1 MSDFPERDVK
11 EFSFRQM
18 SKLRVSDQPFPDDT
32 SSVGRYN
39 LIAVSNIYGITYV
52 GCPTDLKIIQ
62 TAEMGKIHHSNTSGD
77 INTIVD
83 SLPMKRISIP
93 CIHHLGLS
101 CDELT
106 LSVCYTRED
115 GLALV
120 MFDTRAFLSNDP
132 KPPFCKTKLSTNKG
146 VTVADVKWNP
156 AHPNMLACL
165 RSDGT
170 LVILEVTDNNSMKM
184 MANFDNSK
192 GITAICWSPKGK
204 QLVAGRQD
212 GSFAQFTAVLQE
224 KKSVPK
230 PDIFG
235 DSKAQVNDILWLST
249 YVFVVLYDVITD
261 DASQPSLVVVS
272 LPKKDE
278 QRPTNFTNFEEIC
291 FGGGEDRDL
300 KYFLH
305 HVDEWGL
312 VVCASSRSMEAAVI
326 GKNLEDKNVWELWN
340 LDDAARAE
348 LPLSTNHDETYPM
361 GMAVDLTST
370 NHIPIGEN
378 QSLPPMPIFM
388 LLSTDGL
395 LCPFYMVNTAPP
407 QPLTIV
413 KPPTALSAQGERQAP
428 AQAASPAAAAKPAAP
443 VGLQQPQPATAGK
456 ENTAP
461 LPKPAA
467 VPAST
472 TFSFTQPQAPPAA
485 APTSSL
491 FTAPTSTPKMGLQTT
506 PSTTSGG
513 LSLFGSAASSAAP
526 KFGLPGAS
534 TTTSAGGLTV
544 GGNTSSA
551 GFKFALPGGQQAG
564 SSSAFSFSL
573 PGSSQPGTTGGTSSQ
588 GFSFAA
594 PGTTQ
599 PPAAPTGPGASA
611 FSMAAPTGVSVK
623 PAAVTSTTA
632 VPATG
637 TTGTT
642 GLFSMPVSTTV
653 SGIAPAAAPKTTGFG
668 FGAPS
673 AGQAF
678 SFRPGTTTAQPSM
691 PQSVPKPAVP
701 PQQSVSVQPGSKPP
715 AMVQASTLQ
724 PGNGPTQVV
733 KPSAQQAKPVAVTQP
748 APSQPQPPP
757 YRPPAAQ
764 PAAPVPARPAQPPAE
779 APGAVVEEDT
789 FSASI
794 LDEISH
800 FESEVANLR
809 EAAAKTD
816 WKVGHPD
823 ELRKLKEETQQIG
836 RFCDEI
842 KDTTQSIHND
852 IHDLRTQTLETFAML
867 EEGKSRNDRNK
878 EPYYHQLLRSQAL
891 DPASANKMKE
901 VRQMYHY
908 VDTTIRDVN
917 NMLDDEWDKFKQQKT
932 QKSGKLK
939 SPALDVV
946 YRAVS
951 NHDKILHDQSQH
963 IRKLSEQ
970 LKKMRLYNTTSSW
983 TNRPVARS
991 TTKTDT
997 ELSALAD
1004 TLLHPR
1010 QDTTPERQK
1019 KSSSASPMSSK
1030 KQSQLRELLGK
1041 RQVTPVRSTTPASV
1055 SQSRLISPQ
1064 RMYRASPRPA
1074 SSTPRGREE
1083 GGLPTPQPPKIES
1096 PPLETP
1102 AGLTA
1107 QSRVKTVLQFS
1118 PPAEEQP
1125 PPLDRPQPVP
1135 MTTKPPEPAA
1145 TKPVP
1150 SPSSGFAPVP
1160 FSQGATVLK
1169 GPSALTPKEAAAA
1182 AAMSRVGAANQ
1193 QSAAFGSSNQ
1203 KPAAFGLA
1211 NQQPTGFGSISQAP
1225 ATSSVGVAISQPAL
1239 FGSTKQQTAG
1249 FGSAVQQ
1256 AAVSST
1262 SNQQPLR
1269 FGVTSQ
1275 QSVLPDLTNQYPAG
1289 LGLANQLE
1297 AEDDLNDDG
1306 GSTEDVAPPVVNIKD
1321 VANLKPVST
1330 GATTTMVSD
1339 SVNRN
1344 ALEAA
1349 QKILQ
1354 SATAT
1359 SKPATTTAA
1368 MSMPLS
1374 TSGFSFATPGQ
1385 QPAFGQPANFG
1396 SLSTAP
1402 STTAPQTSSTSMG
1415 SFVIGQGLSGSFS
1428 FKPAVTA
1435 TLSSATQATQAQPKP
1450 VETKP
1455 TSGFSFAAPTG
1466 LSGLSFGQGTS
1477 SFGFGALSAAS
1488 TTSTGAGATTDGSLL
1503 AKTLAEKPQDV
1514 KPPGSEQPSAS
1525 GVEDITPPP
1534 TPEETPASS
1543 TQVSDVPSAPKPSFD
1558 FSKKQTEADT
1568 IQPGGFF
1575 LSPKSDTPPP
1585 EPPASSITSPQT
1597 APAPTPATVVES
1609 KPTATATTTAT
1620 TTSLFGQSTA
1630 SSSGFGFGLNTPS
1643 GFSALKPGTSPG
1655 FSFTSPASSTA
1666 ASGFGFTL
1674 PKTTAADKGASC
1686 TAASGFSFTL
1696 PKTTSADTTGGP
1708 SAGTAS
1714 GFVFA
1719 QPKSTASDK
1728 TTLTAVT
1735 SASTN
1740 VASTDGYT
1748 TAPPTRTTTAGTITT
1763 TAAGSTDSA
1772 TTTAAPVQP
1781 STTAPVDLTT
1791 PASAQPDVV
1800 AATTTTPAATT
1811 SEQPATTATTAT
1823 VSLFGPT
1830 TTNTTTAGFGSTA
1843 QTTAASGGF
1852 LFGQQT
1858 TGGSTPAFGQPTT
1871 TATGTSGFGAASTT
1885 AGSSLFAS
1893 TSGSSSSLFG
1903 QPAATTTTSSTSS
1916 FFGQPAT
1923 AGSGGFGQS
1932 SSSSGFGFG
1941 QTPTS
1946 GGLFGTA
1953 TSSTANTGG
1962 LFGQTSTTP
1971 TGGLF
1976 GQSAFGSSTT
1986 TSSSGGGLFGSSS
1999 TTSAST
2005 GLFGGG
2011 STASTGGFFSGL
2023 GAKPSAEAASKN
2035 PFGGSTSFGTPSTS
2049 AASSL
2054 FGASPGTK
2062 AVGSTG
2068 FGTATSGGFGSP
2080 TSGGFSAGGS
2090 VAQQGFG
2097 AFSQPSQPQAPAASS
2112 GFGSPPSFGSTP
2124 AFGGSPGFGST
2135 AAFSN
2140 PLGTSSQVFGSTP
2153 TGGGAFSHFAAND
2166 APTFGGIAA
2175 QSSGAPTFG
2184 GLAQGSPGFGG
2195 GGGGFGSPAGGFGTA
2210 AVFQQQPQQPQPQPG
2225 FGSSSGGFGQSAP
2238 SSQSSAFS
2246 SWR

>member
-1575 LSPKSDTPPP
+1575 LT
-1585 EPPASSITSPQT
+1585 
-1597 APAPTPATVVES
+1597 
-1609 KPTATATTTAT
+1609 
-1620 TTSLFGQSTA
+1620 
-1630 SSSGFGFGLNTPS
+1630 
-1643 GFSALKPGTSPG
+1643 
-1655 FSFTSPASSTA
+1655 
-1666 ASGFGFTL
+1666 
-1674 PKTTAADKGASC
+1674 
-1686 TAASGFSFTL
+1686 
-1696 PKTTSADTTGGP
+1696 
-1708 SAGTAS
+1708 
-1714 GFVFA
+1714 
-1719 QPKSTASDK
+1719 
-1728 TTLTAVT
+1728 VT

-2153 TGGGAFSHFAAND
+2153 TGGGAFSQSSSAAPSFAAND

>member
-52 GCPTDLKIIQ
+52 GCPTDLKVIQ

-184 MANFDNSK
+184 MANFDNTK

-407 QPLTIV
+407 QPLTII
-413 KPPTALSAQGERQAP
+413 KPPTTLSAQGERQGP
-428 AQAASPAAAAKPAAP
+428 AQAASPAAAAKPVAP
-443 VGLQQPQPATAGK
+443 VAVQQPQPATAGK

-534 TTTSAGGLTV
+534 TTTSTGGLTI
-544 GGNTSSA
+544 GGNSSA

-599 PPAAPTGPGASA
+599 PTAAPTGPGASA
-611 FSMAAPTGVSVK
+611 FSMAAPAGVSVK

-632 VPATG
+632 VPAPG
-637 TTGTT
+637 TTGAT
-642 GLFSMPVSTTV
+642 GLFSMPASTTV
-653 SGIAPAAAPKTTGFG
+653 SSIAPAAPKTTGFG

-678 SFRPGTTTAQPSM
+678 SFRPGTTTAQPGM
-691 PQSVPKPAVP
+691 PQSVSKPAVQ
-701 PQQSVSVQPGSKPP
+701 PQQSGSVQPGSKPP
-715 AMVQASTLQ
+715 SMVQASTLQ

-757 YRPPAAQ
+757 YRPPVTQ
-764 PAAPVPARPAQPPAE
+764 PAAAVPARPAQPPAE
-779 APGAVVEEDT
+779 EPGAVVEEDT

-917 NMLDDEWDKFKQQKT
+917 NMLDDEWDKFKQQKS

-1074 SSTPRGREE
+1074 SSTPRGRE
-1083 GGLPTPQPPKIES
+1083 GDGLPTPPPPKIES

-1102 AGLTA
+1102 AGSTA

-1125 PPLDRPQPVP
+1125 LPLDRSQPVP

-1225 ATSSVGVAISQPAL
+1225 ATSSVGVAISQPASFGSSNQKPAL
-1239 FGSTKQQTAG
+1239 FGSTNQQTAG
-1249 FGSAVQQ
+1249 FGSAIQQ

-1269 FGVTSQ
+1269 FGATSQ

-1330 GATTTMVSD
+1330 GVTTAMVSD

-1368 MSMPLS
+1368 MSVPLS

-1396 SLSTAP
+1396 NLSTAP

-1455 TSGFSFAAPTG
+1455 TSSFSFSAPTG

-1488 TTSTGAGATTDGSLL
+1488 TTSTAAGATTDGSLL

-1534 TPEETPASS
+1534 TPEETPTSS
-1543 TQVSDVPSAPKPSFD
+1543 TQVADVPAAPKPSFD
-1558 FSKKQTEADT
+1558 FSKNQTEADT

-1585 EPPASSITSPQT
+1585 EPPALSITSSQT
-1597 APAPTPATVVES
+1597 APTPTPATVVES
-1609 KPTATATTTAT
+1609 KPTATATTT
-1620 TTSLFGQSTA
+1620 SLFGQSTT
-1630 SSSGFGFGLNTPS
+1630 SSGFGFGLNTPS
-1643 GFSALKPGTSPG
+1643 GFSALKPGTSSG
-1655 FSFTSPASSTA
+1655 FSFASPASS
-1666 ASGFGFTL
+1666 
-1674 PKTTAADKGASC
+1674 
-1686 TAASGFSFTL
+1686 
-1696 PKTTSADTTGGP
+1696 
-1708 SAGTAS
+1708 
-1714 GFVFA
+1714 
-1719 QPKSTASDK
+1719 
-1728 TTLTAVT
+1728 TAVT
-1735 SASTN
+1735 SASTT
-1740 VASTDGYT
+1740 VASGYT
-1748 TAPPTRTTTAGTITT
+1748 TASPTRTTTAGTITT

-1791 PASAQPDVV
+1791 PASAQPV

-1811 SEQPATTATTAT
+1811 SEQPATTATTTT

-1830 TTNTTTAGFGSTA
+1830 TTNATTAGFGSAA

-1893 TSGSSSSLFG
+1893 TSGSSGSLFG
-1903 QPAATTTTSSTSS
+1903 QPAATTTTTSTSS

-1923 AGSGGFGQS
+1923 AGSSGFGQ

-1999 TTSAST
+1999 TTSTST

-2068 FGTATSGGFGSP
+2068 FGTASSGGFGSP

-2153 TGGGAFSHFAAND
+2153 TGGGAFSQSSSAAPSFAAND

-2210 AVFQQQPQQPQPQPG
+2210 AVFQQQPQQQQPQPG